1 MGIDRIDIV
10 SIPVTNQQ
18 SAKEFYCNILG
29 FEVVRD
35 NPMGPEQRWVEL
47 SPPNAETSIT
57 LVTWFEK
64 MPPGCVQ
71 GIVLNTDNLEESHS
85 KLQANGLDI
94 SNIESAPWGKYAT
107 FNDPDGNGWVLQQAN
122 SNA

>member
-1 MGIDRIDIV
+1 
-10 SIPVTNQQ
+10 
-18 SAKEFYCNILG
+18 
-29 FEVVRD
+29 
-35 NPMGPEQRWVEL
+35 MGPEQRWVEV

-71 GIVLNTDNLEESHS
+71 GIVLYTDNIEESHS
-85 KLQANGLDI
+85 KLESRGLDI
-94 SNIESAPWGKYAT
+94 SKIETAPWGKYAT

-122 SNA
+122 PDA